1 MLGLLGESQICGS
14 GDMSLWTD
22 HTAHGA
28 EGDVL
33 SRRDG
38 HQLEEK
44 QNQRGLDG
52 SPWVLP
58 AAHETSVS
66 EKI

>member
-1 MLGLLGESQICGS
+1 
-14 GDMSLWTD
+14 MSLWTD

-28 EGDVL
+28 EGYVR

-44 QNQRGLDG
+44 QNQRWLDG
-52 SPWVLP
+52 SPWVLL
-58 AAHETSVS
+58 AVYETSVS

>member
-1 MLGLLGESQICGS
+1 
-14 GDMSLWTD
+14 MSLWTD